1 MDASNEGFI
10 LIATFMVLLML
21 FTLVVLGVML
31 IYRRRRIE
39 HQREIETINEH
50 FEKELLRSQLEIQE
64 QTMQYI
70 GREIHD
76 NVGHKLT
83 LASLNNHQLQP
94 VEGEPDPAVTE
105 VGKLIDE
112 SLTDLRSLSSSLIH
126 GRVQPQGALNELLQT
141 EFAKLQSTQFCTL
154 EFQDEAEPFMSS
166 FEVNSFVLRIIQ
178 EFTQN
183 SLKHAQCEQIT
194 LRLQDAPEG
203 LLVTAKDNGV
213 GFDQDKLPA
222 DAGIGL
228 LNMQQRAAIIGARYT
243 LNSQPGQGT
252 QLELLVPL
260 TPPHPTHT

>member
-21 FTLVVLGVML
+21 FTLIVFGVML

-94 VEGEPDPAVTE
+94 LEGDPDPAVTE
-105 VGKLIDE
+105 VGQLIDE

-126 GRVQPQGALNELLQT
+126 GRMQPQGALNQLLEK
-141 EFAKLQSTQFCTL
+141 EFGKLQSTQHCTL

-166 FEVNSFVLRIIQ
+166 FEVNSFVLRIVQ

-183 SLKHAQCEQIT
+183 SLKHARCQRLT
-194 LRLQDAPEG
+194 LQLKDAAEG
-203 LLVTAKDNGV
+203 LKVTIADDGV
-213 GFDQDKLPA
+213 GFDPDQLPE

-228 LNMQQRAAIIGARYT
+228 LNMRQRAEIIGAD
-243 LNSQPGQGT
+243 
-252 QLELLVPL
+252 
-260 TPPHPTHT
+260 